1 MNEWMHDVLCS
12 PFVSVARIRVQ
23 EDDYEETRKIKTK
36 GAAIR
41 NHDEKMKAKAKAPAS
56 RINLVIAAAEK
67 ITIAIESTVRA
78 VELFQV
84 VFT

>member
-1 MNEWMHDVLCS
+1 MNEWMHDVICS

-41 NHDEKMKAKAKAPAS
+41 NHAAS